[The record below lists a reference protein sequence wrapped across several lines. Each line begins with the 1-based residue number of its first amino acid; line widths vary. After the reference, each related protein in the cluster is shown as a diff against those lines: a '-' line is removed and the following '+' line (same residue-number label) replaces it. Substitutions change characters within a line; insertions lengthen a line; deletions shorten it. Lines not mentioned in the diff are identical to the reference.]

1 MNWSVTLKMKISK
14 IEFENFR
21 NFKNHGEIKCST
33 DGKVTI
39 IYGKNGDGKTTLHQL
54 LQWIFY
60 GQVKFNKTTTN
71 NLYNLKYEREQEYG
85 NTFDVLG
92 RIDFEHDNTE
102 YSLTRKI
109 TYRKGLND
117 SERIN
122 EDFSLLKKDDDY
134 NWLRIDRPN
143 EAIEKL
149 LPSGLADY
157 FFFDGESMIADLR
170 VKGKDSASKLRTA
183 LYSMFDLDI
192 IESAIN
198 HIGRTDLKTTALGNL
213 YLSKSTV
220 ASDSAISAAK
230 RNLENAQNMLSEINN
245 DLEDKNREKD
255 QKKELVNSIS
265 EKIGSTKSKIE
276 FENDRKNQK
285 DLQCLCLQNSDSYK
299 AQFGEEIITMFPK
312 LFIHKAVNDAK
323 NKINLEI
330 SKNKLPLGVNKKL
343 IHYLLNESTTTCI
356 CGNSLCEQEKKHIQE
371 WLELL
376 PPKSYTEYY
385 NDFSKTAEIWGNNYN
400 LQKIE
405 SYIKKVLDNDEQA
418 RKCDIYISQID
429 EEEKKSADVED
440 LIITRQQA
448 EADIRELDNA
458 IQNRNVEQK
467 KCELYIRKCS
477 KIFDELTKNTEE
489 GLKVSNKIEIL
500 ETVCNYFKNK
510 LAESSINYS
519 EQLQNNIQELIN
531 RMLTSKRTVT
541 VSPEF
546 SVCVTD
552 SYGDESKSEG
562 QFAVISFAYIGGI
575 LKMLQEQSEL
585 AQKEYP
591 LVLDGPFSKLDPDQR
606 QNVVDTIPEFAPQ
619 VILFSKD
626 DLHEVFSEEHI
637 GRVWTIVSNE
647 EKNIARVEEGYLW
660 K

>member
-21 NFKNHGEIKCST
+21 NFKDYGEIRCST

-71 NLYNLKYEREQEYG
+71 NLYNLKYEREQDYG
-85 NTFDVLG
+85 STFDVWG
-92 RIDFEHDNTE
+92 RVDFEHDNTE

-122 EDFSLLKKDDDY
+122 EDFSLLKKDVDY

-149 LPSGLADY
+149 LPSGLSDY

-183 LYSMFDLDI
+183 LFSMFNLDI
-192 IESAIN
+192 IDSAVN
-198 HIGRTDLKTTALGNL
+198 HIGRTDLKTTALGKL
-213 YLSKSTV
+213 YLSKGTV
-220 ASDSAISAAK
+220 ASDSSISLAK
-230 RNLENAQNMLSEINN
+230 AQLENAQNEYSKTEE
-245 DLEDKNREKD
+245 DLDIKNQDKTQRE
-255 QKKELVNSIS
+255 ELVKSIS
-265 EKIGSTKSKIE
+265 EQIGSTKSKAE
-276 FENDRKNQK
+276 YEKNRKNQK
-285 DLQCLCLQNSDSYK
+285 NLQNVFLRNAELAK
-299 AQFGEEIITMFPK
+299 EEFGDEIITMFPK
-312 LFIHKAVNDAK
+312 LFIHKAVDDAK
-323 NKINLEI
+323 DKINLEI

-343 IHYLLNESTTTCI
+343 INYLLKDSTTTCI
-356 CGNSLCEQEKKHIQE
+356 CGNSLCEQEKNHIRE

-385 NDFSKTAEIWGNNYN
+385 NNFSNTAKMWGNDYD
-400 LQKIE
+400 LPKVE
-405 SYIKKVLDNDEQA
+405 SYIKQVIDNDELA
-418 RKCDIYISQID
+418 NKCDKKISEID
-429 EEEKKSADVED
+429 EEEKKSTDIEE

-448 EADIRELDNA
+448 ESDIMELDKSINEL
-458 IQNRNVEQK
+458 NVKLRIYKQLIK
-467 KCELYIRKCS
+467 KRTNEFDSLTNDTKEGIR
-477 KIFDELTKNTEE
+477 
-489 GLKVSNKIEIL
+489 VSNKIEIL

-510 LAESSINYS
+510 LTESSLNYS

-606 QNVVDTIPEFAPQ
+606 QNVVDAIPEFAPQ

-626 DLHEVFSEEHI
+626 DLHEVFSEERI

-647 EKNIARVEEGYLW
+647 EKNIAKVEEGYLW